1 MGKQLSDSTRAR
13 IVQLRDEGFSVVA
26 IADRTAL
33 AEKTIRQVLNK
44 ADQTPDTRPVRKSY
58 SAQKRRASWLKIQ
71 GWRLMDIAE
80 ATGLEP
86 GEIEKNWKAWAVK
99 YGIPIPQP
107 LPVEPPPSHG
117 EVVTYKL
124 VDGELVKMGPVV
136 KAPLVDDYPV
146 SIDYRDPLEK
156 FKMEDESYE

>member
-33 AEKTIRQVLNK
+33 AEKTIRQVINK
-44 ADQTPDTRPVRKSY
+44 ADQTPDTRPVRKTY

-71 GWRLMDIAE
+71 GWRLMDIDE

-86 GEIEKNWKAWAVK
+86 GEVEKNWKAWALMSSASPN
-99 YGIPIPQP
+99 GCFRRWICRHRAHTLRM
-107 LPVEPPPSHG
+107 LPWWATPFP
-117 EVVTYKL
+117 T
-124 VDGELVKMGPVV
+124 
-136 KAPLVDDYPV
+136 
-146 SIDYRDPLEK
+146 
-156 FKMEDESYE
+156 